1 MRVYS
6 RLGRFSSGWLNYI
19 FRERS
24 KGGWREG
31 DHSCDCILRHREQEK
46 LFFII
51 VMIMRND
58 IVSYKFG
65 KKHKKKMNTCAPNIS
80 AVTLHCLTGVDT
92 NQSEANPIDIFGAVR

>member
-6 RLGRFSSGWLNYI
+6 RLGRFSSGRRNYI

-31 DHSCDCILRHREQEK
+31 DHSCDRISRHREQEK
-46 LFFII
+46 LFFIV
-51 VMIMRND
+51 VMIMRID

-65 KKHKKKMNTCAPNIS
+65 RKHKKNEHLCTK
-80 AVTLHCLTGVDT
+80 
-92 NQSEANPIDIFGAVR
+92 